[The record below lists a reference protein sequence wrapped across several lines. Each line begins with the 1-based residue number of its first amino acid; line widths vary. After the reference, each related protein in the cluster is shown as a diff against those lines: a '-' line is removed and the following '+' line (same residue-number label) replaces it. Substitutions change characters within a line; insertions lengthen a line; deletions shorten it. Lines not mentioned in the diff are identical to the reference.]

1 MSATQQLLRFG
12 VFELNLTSEEL
23 RKSGVILKLA
33 PQPFRLLAL
42 LASHSGQVVSRDT
55 IEKQLWGEETE
66 VDSEHGMRQCIN
78 QIRTALGDDSE
89 NPVYVET
96 IPRQG
101 YRFLAPVMSQTV
113 AAPRPQV
120 KEAHDSG
127 MVDAIASRV
136 LAKVAESVAATPL
149 GPSAAAPTTVSP
161 ASESHAVS
169 PESKWRLTRVRL
181 AVAFL
186 LLLALLAGA
195 LYWRPRKASALTEK
209 DTIVLADF
217 ENTTGDPVF
226 DDTLKQ
232 GLAIQLEQ
240 SPFLNVLSDRKVA
253 GTLKLMNCS
262 ATEPLTEEVGRE
274 VCLRTNSKA
283 ILTGSI
289 AQLGRQYVI
298 GVKAVDCNTGD
309 VLAEAQQQAA
319 GKESLLKAL
328 DAAAASLRGKLGESL
343 SSVQKYA
350 TPLEEASTPSLEALK
365 AYSLGRKAKIAT
377 GQTQSLPF
385 FKRAVELDANFAMA
399 YVGMAGAYINLNQPD
414 RAAENARRAYE
425 LREKLSER
433 ERFYIETTYYVAT
446 TGELEKAAEVSELWQ
461 QTYPRDEVPYHNL
474 GFIFTTL
481 GNWEG
486 GLEEAREAS
495 RLEPID
501 LGNLGQSYLALNRL
515 DEAEAVYKQA
525 KQRKVENES
534 FLVARYVVAFL
545 KNDTTQ
551 MEQLLASNVGKP
563 GAEDLLLAL
572 QADTEAWYG
581 KLKNAREL
589 TRRAMDSAQR
599 NDANETA
606 AAYKAEAALREV
618 EAGNREQARTDAHAA
633 VTLAPN
639 RDVRS
644 MAALALAR
652 TGDTAAAEKL
662 AAELDQAFPLD
673 TLAQKYWLPTTGAAV
688 ALQKNDP
695 NRAIELLKQTSA
707 IELGQP
713 SQLNLY
719 LCPVYLRGE
728 AYLMLHD
735 GAAAAAEFQKF
746 IDRYGLVG
754 NFPWG
759 SLARLGLARAYALQ
773 GDTVKARAAY
783 QEFLTLWKD
792 ADSDLPIY
800 QQAKAEYAK
809 LR

>member
-169 PESKWRLTRVRL
+169 SESKWRLTRVRL

-446 TGELEKAAEVSELWQ
+446 TGELEKAAQVSELWQ

-534 FLVARYVVAFL
+534 FLVARYVLAFL

>member
-169 PESKWRLTRVRL
+169 SELKWRLTRVRL

-232 GLAIQLEQ
+232 GLVIQLEQ

-253 GTLKLMNCS
+253 GTLKLMNRS

-350 TPLEEASTPSLEALK
+350 TPLEEASTPSLEALN

>member
-169 PESKWRLTRVRL
+169 SELKWRLTRVRL

-232 GLAIQLEQ
+232 GLVIQLEQ

-253 GTLKLMNCS
+253 GTLKLMNRS

>member
-169 PESKWRLTRVRL
+169 SESKWRLTRVRL

-232 GLAIQLEQ
+232 GLVIQLEQ

-253 GTLKLMNCS
+253 GTLKLMNRS

-350 TPLEEASTPSLEALK
+350 TPLEEASTPSLEALN